1 MVTQKFHY
9 HQKQNL
15 TLNKEVP
22 RIKVNSSR
30 IEMKSLILN
39 DTVVADDSS
48 DSDTNTFSKTKLNFG
63 LSSLPSKADLT
74 IKDNL
79 RTYNNYRDY
88 KIEVDRIKRS
98 LKRENH

>member
-1 MVTQKFHY
+1 M
-9 HQKQNL
+9 
-15 TLNKEVP
+15 TLNREAP
-22 RIKVNSSR
+22 RMKVNSSR
-30 IEMKSLILN
+30 IEMKSLYLN

-48 DSDTNTFSKTKLNFG
+48 DSDTNTFSKTKLIFG

-74 IKDNL
+74 TKDNI
-79 RTYNNYRDY
+79 RNNNKYRNY

>member
-1 MVTQKFHY
+1 
-9 HQKQNL
+9 
-15 TLNKEVP
+15 
-22 RIKVNSSR
+22 
-30 IEMKSLILN
+30 MKSLILN